1 MATFALVHGGFAG
14 GWIWQTVRGFL
25 EASGHQ
31 VYTPTLTGLGE
42 RSHLISP
49 ILDLETHIQDVVN
62 VLRYEE
68 LTDVILVANTYGGM
82 VITGVAD
89 RVPERIRHLV
99 YVDAFVPR
107 DGESMFDLITPS
119 LRSQFLAQ
127 ANTVGDGWRVEPVS
141 DGDPRRVAQ
150 PLKTL
155 RQPIT
160 IDNPWNIAIRRTF
173 VRCVDPKSPS
183 LDTSEQRVRSED
195 GWEYRELE
203 TGNRPALLAPRQLAD
218 LLLDVADSSDR
229 TLDGNFRGSDNLH
242 AD

>member
-1 MATFALVHGGFAG
+1 MAIYVLVHGGFVG
-14 GWIWQTVRGFL
+14 GWIWAKVRHYL
-25 EASGHQ
+25 EEAGHR

-42 RSHLISP
+42 RSHLVSP
-49 ILDLETHIQDVVN
+49 ILDLETHVQDVAN
-62 VLRYEE
+62 VLRFED
-68 LTDVILVANTYGGM
+68 LSDVILVGNTYGGM

-89 RVPERIRHLV
+89 ALPERIGRLI

-127 ANTVGDGWRVEPVS
+127 ANTVGGGWRVEPVT

-155 RQPIT
+155 RQPIRLR
-160 IDNPWNIAIRRTF
+160 NPRSRTLKRTF
-173 VRCVDPKSPS
+173 VRCTDPRSPS
-183 LDTSEQRVRSED
+183 LDSSEQRVRNED

-203 TGNRPALLAPRQLAD
+203 TGNRAALLAPRQLAD
-218 LLLDVADSSDR
+218 LLLEVARSEER
-229 TLDGNFRGSDNLH
+229 TLGGQRGGDGRRAG
-242 AD
+242 